1 MMEAL
6 RSSETSVLTR
16 ATRHNI
22 PEDGILRRLRVF
34 KNRVLRRCMD
44 LKERKQE
51 QDGEKCAMESKKLG

>member
-22 PEDGILRRLRVF
+22 PDDGILQITSPFAKYNYKDRSMKIRWAGQVAR
-34 KNRVLRRCMD
+34 
-44 LKERKQE
+44 
-51 QDGEKCAMESKKLG
+51 MESKGMHVG